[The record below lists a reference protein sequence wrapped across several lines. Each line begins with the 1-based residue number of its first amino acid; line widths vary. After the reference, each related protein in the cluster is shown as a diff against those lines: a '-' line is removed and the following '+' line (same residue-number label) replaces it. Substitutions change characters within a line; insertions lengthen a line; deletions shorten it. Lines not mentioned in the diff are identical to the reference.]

1 MNEEDIIFCIDSSA
15 LIDLHKYYPE
25 RRVPDLWNEL
35 DKLLQSGRLIS
46 HKIVFDELTTNAK
59 RPSDL
64 SRWVS
69 ARRGHFVD
77 MNPSQAQ
84 HVASIVFQFP
94 GLIDP
99 SSEKDQADPWLIAL
113 VLDRRSQI
121 TMFSQEIA
129 VVSQENILSTC
140 KIPAVCKHYK
150 IEHYDLFQFFDKNG
164 WKIGFQKT

>member
-1 MNEEDIIFCIDSSA
+1 MEGLKVAGKQPKRS
-15 LIDLHKYYPE
+15 
-25 RRVPDLWNEL
+25 RLWLNRLGVKTLYIEP
-35 DKLLQSGRLIS
+35 GRLLRTQYHS
-46 HKIVFDELTTNAK
+46 L
-59 RPSDL
+59 L
-64 SRWVS
+64 LL
-69 ARRGHFVD
+69 
-77 MNPSQAQ
+77 AQ
-84 HVASIVFQFP
+84 
-94 GLIDP
+94 LRYR
-99 SSEKDQADPWLIAL
+99 SEYLPKGNLQQADPWLIAL